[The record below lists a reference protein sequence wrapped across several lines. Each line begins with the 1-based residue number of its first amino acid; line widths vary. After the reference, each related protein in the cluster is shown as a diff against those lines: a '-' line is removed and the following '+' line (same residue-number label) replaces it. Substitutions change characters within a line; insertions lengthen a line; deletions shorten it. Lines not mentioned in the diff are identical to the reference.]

1 VKGADDVM
9 VAVVVDIDVIVIDTL
24 VLFDV
29 VVSTVEMTTDGTA
42 E

>member
-1 VKGADDVM
+1 MKGADDVM

>member
-9 VAVVVDIDVIVIDTL
+9 VAVVVVIAVIVIDTL
-24 VLFDV
+24 VLLDDV
-29 VVSTVEMTTDGTA
+29 LSTVEMTTDGTA